1 MYDNEN
7 TEIDPS
13 TVAVVGSG
21 SVGYSL
27 KEAVV
32 PIDELIELLQSAKS
46 EGAQY
51 VVAASGN
58 YRGAQWARVSSGHY
72 GWADED

>member
-7 TEIDPS
+7 TEIDQS
-13 TVAVVGSG
+13 TVAVFGSG
-21 SVGYSL
+21 QVEYSL
-27 KEAVV
+27 REAVV
-32 PIDELIELLQSAKS
+32 EIDELINLLQSAKS

-51 VVAASGN
+51 VVASSGN
-58 YRGAQWARVSSGHY
+58 YRGAQWARISSGHY